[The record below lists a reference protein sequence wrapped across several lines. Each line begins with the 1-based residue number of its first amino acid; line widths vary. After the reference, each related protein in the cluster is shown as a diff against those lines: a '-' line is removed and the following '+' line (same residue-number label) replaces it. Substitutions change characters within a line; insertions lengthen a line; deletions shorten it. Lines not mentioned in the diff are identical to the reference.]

1 MSSHRG
7 PPEIEDFVGSSAAP
21 RIALIGT
28 LDTKGAEIEYVRNR
42 IRALGGEPI
51 VIDSGILGSASGAV
65 ADVTRGQV
73 AAAAGHRL
81 EEIRRAGSRGHAVEM
96 MRDGVR
102 AVCVRL
108 HSEGRLQGALCL
120 GGAEGALLG
129 AYAMQALPL
138 GVPKVIVSPSA
149 SGRRP
154 FGPFVGSSDVL
165 VMHSVVDIL
174 GLNPIAVS
182 VFDNAAAAVVGMAV
196 HAGRPPA
203 GLGARSVGVTML
215 GQTTPGVMHLRDAL
229 ERAGWQTV
237 IFHANGVGGPA
248 MEALAR
254 QGAIAGV
261 VDYTLSELA
270 NSLMDGIHATGPER
284 LTVVGEVGLPQVV
297 VPGCV
302 DFFNQ
307 GAPDTLPEKYRRRR
321 SYYHNPVATL
331 VRLEPDEMTELG
343 QIVAKRLNGARGPV
357 SVVAPSRGFSLSD
370 TEGSALWYPEA
381 DEAFLSSL
389 EASLRPGITF
399 ERVDSTVN
407 DAAFA
412 GVVADR
418 YLTITKE
425 HAHA

>member
-1 MSSHRG
+1 VS
-7 PPEIEDFVGSSAAP
+7 VVAP

-28 LDTKGAEIEYVRNR
+28 LDTKGAEIEYVRKR
-42 IRALGGEPI
+42 IRGLGGEPI
-51 VIDSGILGSASGAV
+51 VIDSGILGDASGST
-65 ADVTRGQV
+65 ADVTRDQV
-73 AAAAGHRL
+73 AAAAGHSL
-81 EEIRRAGSRGHAVEM
+81 DDIRKAGSRGRAVEM
-96 MRDGVR
+96 MREGVR

-149 SGRRP
+149 SGRRM
-154 FGPFVGSSDVL
+154 FGPFMGSSDVL

-174 GLNPIAVS
+174 GLNPIAIS
-182 VFDNAAAAVVGMAV
+182 VFDNAVAAVVGMAT
-196 HAGRPPA
+196 HAGRSPA
-203 GLGARSVGVTML
+203 GLGGRSVGVTML

-229 ERAGWQTV
+229 ERAGWETV

-248 MEALAR
+248 MEALAK
-254 QGAIAGV
+254 QGALAGV

-284 LTVVGEVGLPQVV
+284 LTVVGEMGLPQVV

-307 GAPDTLPEKYRRRR
+307 GAPETLPERFRQRR

-331 VRLEPDEMTELG
+331 VRLEPDEMAELG
-343 QIVAKRLNGARGPV
+343 SLVAKRLNGARGPV
-357 SVVAPSRGFSLSD
+357 SVVAPTRGFSLSD
-370 TEGSALWYPEA
+370 TQGNALWYPEA
-381 DEAFLSSL
+381 DAAFLLSL
-389 EASLRPGITF
+389 EASLRSGITF
-399 ERVDSTVN
+399 ERVDATVN
-407 DAAFA
+407 DPAFA
-412 GVVADR
+412 DVVAER

>member
-1 MSSHRG
+1 MS
-7 PPEIEDFVGSSAAP
+7 VVAP

-28 LDTKGAEIEYVRNR
+28 LDTKGAEIEYVRKR
-42 IRALGGEPI
+42 IRVLGGEPI
-51 VIDSGILGSASGAV
+51 VIDSGILGDASGST
-65 ADVTRGQV
+65 ADVTREQV
-73 AAAAGHRL
+73 AAAAGHSL
-81 EEIRRAGSRGHAVEM
+81 DDIRKAGSRGRAVEM
-96 MRDGVR
+96 MREGVR

-149 SGRRP
+149 SGRRM
-154 FGPFVGSSDVL
+154 FGPFIGSSDVL

-174 GLNPIAVS
+174 GLNPIAIS
-182 VFDNAAAAVVGMAV
+182 VFDNAVAAVVGMAT
-196 HAGRPPA
+196 HAGRSPA
-203 GLGARSVGVTML
+203 GLGGRSVGVTML
-215 GQTTPGVMHLRDAL
+215 GQTTPGVMQLRDAL
-229 ERAGWQTV
+229 ERAGWETV

-254 QGAIAGV
+254 QGALAGV

-284 LTVVGEVGLPQVV
+284 LTVVGEMGLPQVV

-307 GAPDTLPEKYRRRR
+307 GAPETLPERYRQRR

-331 VRLEPDEMTELG
+331 VRLEPDEMAELG
-343 QIVAKRLNGARGPV
+343 SLVAKRLNGARGPV
-357 SVVAPSRGFSLSD
+357 SVVAPTRGFSLSD
-370 TEGSALWYPEA
+370 THGNALWYPEA
-381 DEAFLSSL
+381 DAAFLRSL
-389 EASLRPGITF
+389 EASLRSGIAF
-399 ERVDSTVN
+399 ERVDATVN
-407 DAAFA
+407 DPAFA
-412 GVVADR
+412 DVVAER